1 MKEHPGREPLW
12 QPVVIPTKGTA
23 MWFINV
29 EAANEHRADLRRAAD
44 RDRRHRAPRTVHPAA
59 PVDPGGTRRRR
70 ASRWGSSV
78 AAATRL
84 SR

>member
-1 MKEHPGREPLW
+1 
-12 QPVVIPTKGTA
+12 

-44 RDRRHRAPRTVHPAA
+44 RDRRHRAPRRGHPAPPA
-59 PVDPGGTRRRR
+59 DPGATRRRR
-70 ASRWGSSV
+70 ASRWGSTV

-84 SR
+84 PR